1 MDKQTLILEL
11 IGLSRV
17 VNSELR
23 DLIYKRHVVTELAD
37 DYEPE
42 NPFLA
47 QLDKIEAALLE
58 VTQHNIYT
66 NLSKDERRAFVAQWD
81 TMLPH
86 EQFRYLDQYVRGPAG

>member
-23 DLIYKRHVVTELAD
+23 DLIYKRHIVTELAD
-37 DYEPE
+37 DYEPV
-42 NPFLA
+42 NPYLVE
-47 QLDKIEAALLE
+47 LDKIEAALLE

-66 NLSKDERRAFVAQWD
+66 NLSKDERRAFIVQWE

-86 EQFRYLDQYVRGPAG
+86 EQLRYLDQYARGPAE